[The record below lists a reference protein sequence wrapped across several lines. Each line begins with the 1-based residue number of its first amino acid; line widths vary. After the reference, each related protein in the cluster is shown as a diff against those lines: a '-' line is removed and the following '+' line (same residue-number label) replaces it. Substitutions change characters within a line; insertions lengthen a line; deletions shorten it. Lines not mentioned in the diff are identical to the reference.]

1 MGAGL
6 SRQREDGSRAGS
18 VRDQKDSVADNQ

>member
-6 SRQREDGSRAGS
+6 SRQREDGSRAS
-18 VRDQKDSVADNQ
+18 SMRDQKDSVADNQ